1 MTSERKSWDGVEKM
15 HQLRDRLGERIRPQP
30 GNYFSYSVT
39 KFGHGSCIEDNI
51 IVLMKLGEVT
61 FKMALKEDELED
73 PQYLADLWIQQIQ
86 INADLAMCKG
96 EHIQSWKRI
105 VNSIIFL

>member
-39 KFGHGSCIEDNI
+39 KFGPDPMMWSI

-61 FKMALKEDELED
+61 FKMALREEELED
-73 PQYLADLWIQQIQ
+73 PQSLADLWVQQILVD
-86 INADLAMCKG
+86 ADLAMSKG
-96 EHIQSWKRI
+96 EHLQSWGGI
-105 VNSIIFL
+105 VNSIILL